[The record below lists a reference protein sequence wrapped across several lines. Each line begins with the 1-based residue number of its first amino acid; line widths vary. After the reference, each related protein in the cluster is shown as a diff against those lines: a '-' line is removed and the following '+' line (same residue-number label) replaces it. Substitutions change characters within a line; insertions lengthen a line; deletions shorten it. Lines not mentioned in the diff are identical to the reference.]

1 MFNSFKLII
10 IECIHILHS
19 SICYCLFFSVPCMQL
34 VQELFHKCGLRFVDT
49 DEIYT
54 KLEAIQEKWFEN
66 LVPAMT
72 AVYSTMDSDP
82 VSNEV
87 DG

>member
-1 MFNSFKLII
+1 
-10 IECIHILHS
+10 
-19 SICYCLFFSVPCMQL
+19 MQL